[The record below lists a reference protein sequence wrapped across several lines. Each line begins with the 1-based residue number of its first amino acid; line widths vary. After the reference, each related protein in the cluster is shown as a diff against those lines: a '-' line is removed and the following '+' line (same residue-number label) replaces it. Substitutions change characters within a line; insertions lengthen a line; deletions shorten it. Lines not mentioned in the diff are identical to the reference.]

1 MQQLDMHVVNEI
13 SGGMNAIPG
22 SMLIIAIV
30 STLICTD
37 SAQIK

>member
-13 SGGMNAIPG
+13 GGGMNVIPG
-22 SMLIIAIV
+22 SMLITAIV
-30 STLICTD
+30 STLICAD